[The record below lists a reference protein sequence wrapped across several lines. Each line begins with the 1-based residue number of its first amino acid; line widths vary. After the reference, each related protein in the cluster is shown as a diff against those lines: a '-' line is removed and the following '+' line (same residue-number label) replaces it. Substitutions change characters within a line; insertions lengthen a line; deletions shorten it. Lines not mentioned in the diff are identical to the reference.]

1 MTPNQLEREY
11 EDTCMEA
18 PIEIEED
25 SKQVP
30 EEGDTIRTKKME
42 GKVEKVVTNRAG
54 HDEVY
59 FRIADGRLM
68 KTPLDNVIIIQK
80 LEDGSMGGIN
90 RSAPSNDVSY
100 EKVLDDVT
108 EKWDKFNLPAQ
119 KKQSP
124 KLDTKKI
131 NTKPVNQVKLPESIE
146 DRLKFFLNN

>member
-1 MTPNQLEREY
+1 MSPNQEEREY
-11 EDTCMEA
+11 EDICME
-18 PIEIEED
+18 ED
-25 SKQVP
+25 ATQVP
-30 EEGDTIRTKKME
+30 EQGDIIRTKRMQME
-42 GKVEKVVTNRAG
+42 GKVERVERNNAG
-54 HDEVY
+54 HAEVY

-68 KTPLDNVIIIQK
+68 VAPLSNVTVVEK

-108 EKWDKFNLPAQ
+108 EEWDKFNLPAP

-131 NTKPVNQVKLPESIE
+131 AQKPIKKAKLPESFE
-146 DRLKFFLNN
+146 DRLKYYLNN